1 MNHEHTFCDVGLW
14 NPDKTMSVP
23 CVDCYDEKI
32 VKDGQDL
39 EIIEDGFKPSTHGV
53 NVEIASE
60 RRDGISK
67 IVLREIERDYQLN
80 DIQFKSD
87 RPRIID
93 IGAHIGLV
101 SVFLAKYY
109 PTSTV
114 ESYEPNPD
122 NYSHLVKNIKANR
135 LRNVKTHHAAVTG
148 DGRGVIIQTVSDN
161 SGQYSIYKNGGKKVH
176 SVSIAKLLNKP
187 IDLLKIDCEGAEY
200 EIFDALTDE
209 QIKSIG
215 AIRGEFHQLK
225 GDGIT
230 RLSDLYSR
238 VFNLC
243 RDFHV
248 SECRL

>member
-1 MNHEHTFCDVGLW
+1 MNHQHTFCDVGLW
-14 NPDKTMSVP
+14 NLDWTMSIP

-32 VKDGQDL
+32 VKNGQEV
-39 EIIEDGFKPSTHGV
+39 EIIEDGFKPSTHGI
-53 NVEIASE
+53 NIEIASE

-67 IVLREIERDYQLN
+67 IVLREIGRDYQLH

-109 PTSTV
+109 PSSTV

-148 DGRGVIIQTVSDN
+148 DGRDVIIQTTADN
-161 SGQYSIYKNGGKKVH
+161 SGQYSIFKEGGKKVH
-176 SVSIAKLLNKP
+176 SVSVTKLLKKP

-200 EIFDALTDE
+200 EIFEALTDE
-209 QIKSIG
+209 QIQSIG
-215 AIRGEFHQLK
+215 SIRGEFHQLK
-225 GDGIT
+225 GDDIT
-230 RLSDLYSR
+230 RLFVLYHR
-238 VFNLC
+238 VSSLC
-243 RDFHV
+243 RDFYV
-248 SECRL
+248 SMCRL